1 MLIVKREEERTT
13 RERILFMLKQQG
25 TLTAREMTADL
36 GLTGMA
42 IRRHLTALEQ
52 DGWIEVRE
60 ARATAGRPSSVYQLT
75 VRGDSFF
82 QNPIRPLHWNFLKNC
97 LTLPVAVWWMHC
109 SRVAG
114 TNCFVA
120 DCHRWKARIWPD
132 GWRNSRESRM
142 PTDIWRMRPEKTME
156 LTSLRK

>member
-82 QNPIRPLHWNFLKNC
+82 QNHIRPLRWNFLKNC
-97 LTLPVAVWWMHC
+97 LTQPGAVW
-109 SRVAG
+109 
-114 TNCFVA
+114 
-120 DCHRWKARIWPD
+120 
-132 GWRNSRESRM
+132 
-142 PTDIWRMRPEKTME
+142 
-156 LTSLRK
+156 

>member
-60 ARATAGRPSSVYQLT
+60 CRTIGRSGWADGCRMDAISGPE
-75 VRGDSFF
+75 
-82 QNPIRPLHWNFLKNC
+82 
-97 LTLPVAVWWMHC
+97 LP
-109 SRVAG
+109 
-114 TNCFVA
+114 
-120 DCHRWKARIWPD
+120 
-132 GWRNSRESRM
+132 
-142 PTDIWRMRPEKTME
+142 
-156 LTSLRK
+156 